1 MSSRKAGS
9 ELGLRIASALVLG
22 VLVLGITVLG
32 GGAFRLFAAVMAMLV
47 FHEWMA
53 MRTSGHPTNRLV
65 AWVLLAAVML
75 AMLVGLSA
83 PLSLAALGAAFAVV
97 AAHAMFSGSSGWSA
111 AGLIYAGLPAIALAF
126 LRVAD
131 TAGLM
136 AILFLF
142 AVVWATDVAAFF
154 VGRALGGPRLAPA
167 ISPGKTWSGAIG
179 GALGG
184 LAAGLAVAGFDSG
197 GPALLWGGLVAL
209 ALSVVSQA
217 GDLFESA
224 LKRRHGVKDS
234 GRLIPGHGG
243 VMDRVD
249 GLVAAALLFY
259 LLGALL
265 SGPNTPAAAF
275 FSR

>member
-1 MSSRKAGS
+1 
-9 ELGLRIASALVLG
+9 
-22 VLVLGITVLG
+22 
-32 GGAFRLFAAVMAMLV
+32 
-47 FHEWMA
+47 
-53 MRTSGHPTNRLV
+53 
-65 AWVLLAAVML
+65 
-75 AMLVGLSA
+75 
-83 PLSLAALGAAFAVV
+83 
-97 AAHAMFSGSSGWSA
+97 
-111 AGLIYAGLPAIALAF
+111 
-126 LRVAD
+126 
-131 TAGLM
+131 
-136 AILFLF
+136 
-142 AVVWATDVAAFF
+142 FF

-197 GPALLWGGLVAL
+197 EPALLWGGLVAL